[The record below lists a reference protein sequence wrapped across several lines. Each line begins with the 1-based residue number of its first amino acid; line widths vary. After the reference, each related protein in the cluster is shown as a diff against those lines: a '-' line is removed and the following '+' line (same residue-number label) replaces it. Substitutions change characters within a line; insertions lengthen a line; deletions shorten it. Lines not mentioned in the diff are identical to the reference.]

1 MKRNPLPLPSE
12 IEVEAIQTL
21 LSLPNL
27 IKKYELLLSFT
38 WGIKKRRS
46 VLVNRKVTSSSV
58 VLDAADKSPSTPL
71 CFGNSDSFDKANK
84 PSTSSL
90 SFNKILE
97 RKLVEDLKVKLSGMQ
112 EENDKL
118 KRDIA
123 SMAQK
128 KQELQAQNLELKAKK
143 QKISNTRNMEDMQL
157 WNNPMKVNID
167 QQVQQRY
174 HHQQQI
180 SVFAPQQQ
188 QQQRQQ
194 YVVDPNTGK
203 VMTLSFSCS
212 SNINS
217 GGSRNIGSYQI
228 RLTIRFQRYNCMIS
242 CLNLNH
248 LDHGKYMV
256 IDDLRARN
264 CAAARKRRIIRM
276 KENKNSFCGGDVSEK
291 YLYVKYYTDPDE
303 EYELVSINVHAYVLR
318 L

>member
-1 MKRNPLPLPSE
+1 
-12 IEVEAIQTL
+12 
-21 LSLPNL
+21 
-27 IKKYELLLSFT
+27 
-38 WGIKKRRS
+38 
-46 VLVNRKVTSSSV
+46 
-58 VLDAADKSPSTPL
+58 
-71 CFGNSDSFDKANK
+71 
-84 PSTSSL
+84 
-90 SFNKILE
+90 
-97 RKLVEDLKVKLSGMQ
+97 MQ

-180 SVFAPQQQ
+180 SMFAPQQQ

-203 VMTLSFSCS
+203 VMTLSLSCS

-217 GGSRNIGSYQI
+217 GGSRFGLFNQI
-228 RLTIRFQRYNCMIS
+228 DPRVQRETYDFMFKS
-242 CLNLNH
+242 QP

-276 KENKNSFCGGDVSEK
+276 KENKNS
-291 YLYVKYYTDPDE
+291 L
-303 EYELVSINVHAYVLR
+303 LNMR
-318 L
+318 LSRGSR